1 MRAADTNVIVRLI
14 IQDDAKQYAKAKR
27 LGELWVSHV
36 VLQETIWVLSSVY
49 AFDCDKIGLT
59 VSMLLAHEHVVLED
73 AVAVQA
79 ALEQFQEKPGL
90 GFSDCL
96 VLEVARAKGH
106 LPLVT
111 FDRNL
116 GKLDGAER
124 L

>member
-14 IQDDAKQYAKAKR
+14 IRDDEKQYAKAKR

-49 AFDCDKIGLT
+49 AFDAEQVRLT
-59 VSMLLAHEHVVLED
+59 VSMLLGHEHVVLED
-73 AVAVQA
+73 AVTVQA
-79 ALEQFQEKPGL
+79 ALEQFQNKPLL
-90 GFSDCL
+90 GFGDCL
-96 VLEVARAKGH
+96 LLEVARAKGH

-116 GKLDGAER
+116 GKLDGAEHV
-124 L
+124 

>member
-14 IQDDAKQYAKAKR
+14 AQDDEKQYAKAKR

-36 VLQETIWVLSSVY
+36 VLQETVWVLSSVY
-49 AFDCDKIGLT
+49 GFDAGQIGLA
-59 VSMLLAHEHVVLED
+59 VSMLLGHEHVVLED
-73 AVAVQA
+73 AVVVQA
-79 ALEQFQEKPGL
+79 TLDQFRKSPKL

>member
-14 IQDDAKQYAKAKR
+14 VRDDEKQYAKANR

-36 VLQETIWVLSSVY
+36 VLQETTWVLSSVY
-49 AFDCDKIGLT
+49 GFDAERIGLT
-59 VSMLLAHEHVVLED
+59 VSLLLSHEHVVLED
-73 AVAVQA
+73 AVVVQA
-79 ALEQFQEKPGL
+79 ALEQFQKMPKL
-90 GFSDCL
+90 GFGDCL
-96 VLEVARAKGH
+96 LLEVARARGH

>member
-14 IQDDAKQYAKAKR
+14 VQDDAKQYAKARR

-49 AFDCDKIGLT
+49 AFDAEKIGLI
-59 VSMLLAHEHVVLED
+59 VRLLLGHEDVVLED
-73 AVAVQA
+73 AIVVRA
-79 ALEQFQEKPGL
+79 ALEQFQKKPGL

-96 VLEVARAKGH
+96 ALEVARAKGH
-106 LPLVT
+106 LPVAT
-111 FDRNL
+111 FDRL
-116 GKLDGAER
+116 LDKLDGAER